1 MSGPAASENDDVRVL
16 LLHAEAATLSKR
28 VRKTLVRAT
37 RKTSMRD
44 VCVEADLAHDHVV
57 VERVPIGRVVDAA
70 PPIRQEGDVTI
81 LPVMEEIVVLERR
94 LVLKEEVHFRRVQTM
109 ERYSETVALRE
120 QTVTVTRTDVTAS
133 ERNQTI

>member
-94 LVLKEEVHFRRVQTM
+94 LVLKEEVHFRRNGGAAGADRHRDPNGRDRVRAQ
-109 ERYSETVALRE
+109 SDNLRK
-120 QTVTVTRTDVTAS
+120 
-133 ERNQTI
+133 IL